1 MGMRLL
7 CVCLVLCF
15 FVFGTARQ
23 GLPAR
28 TKLEKATFAG
38 GCFWCLEPPFEG
50 LDGVVSVTP
59 GYTGGELENPT
70 YEQVSSG
77 ATGHREAVEI
87 VYDPSK
93 MSYQRL
99 LDVFW
104 GQIDPTDPGG
114 QFVDRGTQYTT
125 AIFYHNE
132 DQRKTAEES
141 RMRLSES
148 KRFERPIVTEILP
161 ASAFYPAEEYHQDYH
176 KKYPSQYE
184 YYHSRSGR
192 EQYIEKQSG
201 KDMEKGDPVSKKN
214 PWQGFRKPS
223 DKELKERLTPLQYKV
238 TQENGTEKPFE
249 NEYWNNKQEGI
260 YVDVVSGE
268 PLFSSLDKFD
278 SGTGWPSFSKPLE
291 PENIKEKTDRSLLIK
306 RVEVRST
313 HADSHLG
320 HVFKD
325 GPPPTGLRYCINS
338 AALRFIPKDDLEKEG
353 YEEFKRLFAQ

>member
-1 MGMRLL
+1 MRLL
-7 CVCLVLCF
+7 FICLVVSFCVL
-15 FVFGTARQ
+15 GLARQ
-23 GLPAR
+23 SLPAR
-28 TKLEKATFAG
+28 TKLEKAIFAG
-38 GCFWCLEPPFEG
+38 GCFWCLEPPFEA
-50 LDGVVSVTP
+50 LEGVVSVTP
-59 GYTGGELENPT
+59 GYTGGKIENPT

-87 VYDPSK
+87 VYDPSRI
-93 MSYQRL
+93 SYQRL
-99 LDVFW
+99 LDIFW

-125 AIFYHNE
+125 AVFYHDE
-132 DQRKTAEES
+132 DQKRMAEES
-141 RMRLSES
+141 KMRLSES
-148 KRFERPIVTEILP
+148 GRFEQPIVTEILP

-176 KKYPSQYE
+176 KKYPSQYK

-192 EQYIEKQSG
+192 ERYIKKQSG
-201 KDMEKGDPVSKKN
+201 KDMEKNVVTGKKN

-260 YVDVVSGE
+260 YVDIVSGE
-268 PLFSSLDKFD
+268 PLFSSVDKFD

-291 PENIKEKTDRSLLIK
+291 PENIIEKTDRSLFIK
-306 RVEVRST
+306 RTEVRSS

-338 AALRFIPKDDLEKEG
+338 AALRFIHKDELEKEG
-353 YEEFKRLFAQ
+353 YEEYQGLFAQ